1 MRTELA
7 ALALT
12 SGEKYILI
20 AIMATLMVFVL
31 YFEMRVMRSKS
42 KEVRKVAIRKDEAE
56 NALIVTRSVVNAMR
70 RQGRDTKA
78 AESLLASAKQ
88 AKVRGDPDRC
98 IDLCER
104 ARQELIKP
112 PERKLK
118 MPVTVENEEEARERL
133 EEVAEGILT
142 SSEEPEPDI
151 EEAEPEAYKGTKLG
165 ADRDGNYMA
174 AKFEISAAKKDIQ
187 RAADQGK
194 ETAEAQSCLA
204 EAERAFVAGSYTR
217 ALSLAV
223 RARKATST
231 EAAAET
237 IPLKASEVTGE
248 PSKAGP
254 PPTGKAPRIAAM
266 CNVCGEPLDPE
277 DVFCAKCGAR
287 VPKERICRSC
297 GTKPR
302 PVDAF
307 CRKCGS
313 RLD

>member
-1 MRTELA
+1 MRMELA

-12 SGEKYILI
+12 TGEKYILI

-42 KEVRKVAIRKDEAE
+42 KEVRKVAIRKDEAD
-56 NALIVTRSVVNAMR
+56 NALIVTRSVVNAMQ
-70 RQGRDTKA
+70 RQGKDIRA
-78 AESLLASAKQ
+78 AEALLASAKQ
-88 AKVRGDPDRC
+88 AKLRGDSDKC

-118 MPVTVENEEEARERL
+118 MPAPTEKEEGARERL
-133 EEVAEGILT
+133 EEVAEGILA
-142 SSEEPEPDI
+142 SSEEPEPEI
-151 EEAEPEAYKGTKLG
+151 EEIEPEAYKGTKLE
-165 ADRDGNYMA
+165 ADKDGNYLA
-174 AKFEISAAKKDIQ
+174 AKFEISTAKKDIQ
-187 RAADQGK
+187 RAVDQGK
-194 ETAEAQSCLA
+194 ETGEAQNLVT
-204 EAERAFVAGSYTR
+204 EAEGAFVAGSYTK

-237 IPLKASEVTGE
+237 IPLKAAEVKGE

-254 PPTGKAPRIAAM
+254 PPAGKKPKIAAM
-266 CNVCGEPLDPE
+266 CSMCGEPLEPE

-287 VPKERICRSC
+287 VPKERMCRSC

-302 PVDAF
+302 PVDTF

-313 RLD
+313 KLD